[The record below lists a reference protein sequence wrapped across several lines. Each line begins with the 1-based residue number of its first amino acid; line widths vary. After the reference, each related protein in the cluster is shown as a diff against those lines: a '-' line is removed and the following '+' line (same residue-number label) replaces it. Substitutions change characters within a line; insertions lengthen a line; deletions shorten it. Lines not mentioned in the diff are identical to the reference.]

1 MKWPVYPF
9 AARYS
14 ALMSTIL
21 FACQGPPD
29 KPLLAAVA
37 AMRRGE
43 GRVVARVASG
53 EPKPAHP
60 ETLRLLHSM
69 GLPMP
74 DVQPFASFNHFV
86 FDLIICFC
94 EQDERAYSAMPGN
107 PVLVRWNVPGPDEPP
122 GDASTPSGWQELFAR
137 IDGMVDDLLHQ
148 GYLDALA
155 QARKNS
161 ELLLENLSEG
171 IVAHG
176 LDRTFFFFNRAAEEI
191 TGIRRDEILGRDC
204 HEVFPEKF
212 CASHCSFCDNDCR
225 PFFPQAPYPVTVRR
239 PDGEN
244 RLVEMHVVPLKDALN
259 TPIGVIASMRDITR
273 EQELARRLGE
283 IEQFSGIIGRDPR
296 MLTVFQTI
304 NELAE
309 SLVPVLIL
317 GESGTGKELVASAIH
332 NEGHRAGNRFVPV
345 NCGALPDTLLE
356 SELFGHVRGAFT
368 SAVRDKKG
376 RFELAD
382 GGTIFLD
389 EIGDISPAM
398 QVKLL
403 RVLQDGVI
411 QRLGGEKAMK
421 VDVRVIAATHKNL
434 HAEIEAGRFRE
445 DLYYRLCVVPVHL
458 PPLRER
464 ISDLPLLTG
473 HFLSQA
479 AAAEGRAQPILSQA
493 TLNML
498 MDYSWPGNVRELQNI
513 IRYLL
518 VKCPEPVIEPH
529 FLPPDFRAKQPPLV
543 TVTKRKQDLKLDPAR
558 VRQALTSC
566 HNNKALAA
574 RRLKVGRA
582 TLYRFLARHP
592 AMLHGEKGTS

>member
-1 MKWPVYPF
+1 MT
-9 AARYS
+9 
-14 ALMSTIL
+14 TIL
-21 FACQGPPD
+21 FSCQGPPD
-29 KPLLAAVA
+29 KPLLAAAA
-37 AMRRGE
+37 AMRQSE
-43 GRVVARVASG
+43 GQVVARVAAA
-53 EPKPAHP
+53 ELRPAHL
-60 ETLRLLHSM
+60 ETGRLLQSM
-69 GLPMP
+69 GLPVP
-74 DVQPFASFNHFV
+74 DVHPFASFNHFV

-94 EQDERAYSAMPGN
+94 DLDEKTYPAMPGN
-107 PVLVRWNVPGPDEPP
+107 PVLVRWNVPGPGEPAGDET
-122 GDASTPSGWQELFAR
+122 ARSGWQRLYAR
-137 IDGMVDDLLHQ
+137 IDSLVDDLLHQ
-148 GYLDALA
+148 GYLDALV

-212 CASHCSFCDNDCR
+212 CASHCSFCDNDCM
-225 PFFPQAPYPVTVRR
+225 PFFPQAPYPITVRR

-244 RLVEMHVVPLKDALN
+244 RLVEMHVVPIKDALD
-259 TPIGVIASMRDITR
+259 TPIGVIASMKDITR

-304 NELAE
+304 TELAE
-309 SLVPVLIL
+309 SSVPVLIL

-368 SAVRDKKG
+368 GAVRDKKG

-382 GGTIFLD
+382 GGSIFLD

-411 QRLGGEKAMK
+411 QRLGGENPIK
-421 VDVRVIAATHKNL
+421 VDVRVIAATHKDL
-434 HAEIEAGRFRE
+434 HTEIEAGRFRE

-458 PPLRER
+458 PPLRQR
-464 ISDLPLLTG
+464 ISDLPLLAG

-479 AAAEGRAQPILSQA
+479 AAAEGRPQPILSQA

-498 MDYSWPGNVRELQNI
+498 MEYSWPGNVRELQNI

-529 FLPPDFRAKQPPLV
+529 HLPPDFRAKRPPLV
-543 TVTKRKQDLKLDPAR
+543 TATKRRRGSLLDPVR
-558 VRQALTSC
+558 VRQALAAC
-566 HNNKALAA
+566 RNNKVLAA
-574 RRLKVGRA
+574 RRLGIGRA
-582 TLYRFLARHP
+582 TLYRFLDRHP
-592 AMLHGEKGTS
+592 ALGHEKDETS